1 MDVHHLA
8 EDCGI
13 ALGDA
18 VAQALGDRTG
28 IERYADAL
36 VPMDETLAQVVID
49 LSGRPYLAFEPAG
62 YVGDAQGFNAYH
74 LREFLRGFAN
84 HAGATIHV
92 RVLAGEET
100 HHVCEAMVK
109 AFARALHG
117 ATRVTHDGSPPP
129 RGCCRRAHRTH
140 RLRGGQ
146 SAQRRARP
154 RHGGAGP
161 GAPDDPAVGAA
172 ADVLVLPGQG
182 HFGQVMG
189 AFHASGFEPVVRE
202 HIRAGRPFLGICV
215 GLQLLAEASEEAP
228 GVPGLGVLP
237 GDGAALPARA

>member
-1 MDVHHLA
+1 MTRQAHIERVTRETNIGLRLELDGGAGGSAATGHGFLDHMLEQVQRHGRVTLEVRAEGDLHVDVHHLA

-49 LSGRPYLAFEPAG
+49 LSGRPYLAFDPAG

-84 HAGATIHV
+84 HAGATVHA

-100 HHVCEAMVK
+100 HHVCEAVVK
-109 AFARALHG
+109 AFARALY
-117 ATRVTHDGSPPP
+117 ASTRITHD
-129 RGCCRRAHRTH
+129 A
-140 RLRGGQ
+140 
-146 SAQRRARP
+146 
-154 RHGGAGP
+154 
-161 GAPDDPAVGAA
+161 
-172 ADVLVLPGQG
+172 LP
-182 HFGQVMG
+182 
-189 AFHASGFEPVVRE
+189 STK
-202 HIRAGRPFLGICV
+202 
-215 GLQLLAEASEEAP
+215 
-228 GVPGLGVLP
+228 GVL
-237 GDGAALPARA
+237 